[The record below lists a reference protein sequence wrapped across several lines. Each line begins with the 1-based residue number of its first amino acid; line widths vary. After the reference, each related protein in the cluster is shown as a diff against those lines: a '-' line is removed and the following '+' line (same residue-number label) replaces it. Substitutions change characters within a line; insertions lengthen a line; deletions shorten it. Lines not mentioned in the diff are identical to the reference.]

1 VVDETGAT
9 KENQYHKFSCSKC
22 HNPHASRLPK
32 LMITNCLD
40 TVHNTWDNQFQ
51 MVTASSTLNNNRE
64 LAQWTS
70 AQNCHRYSES
80 NNTTTTTPEY
90 RASRLASPAGSGA
103 GWNKVTPWKQT
114 TTTP

>member
-1 VVDETGAT
+1 
-9 KENQYHKFSCSKC
+9 
-22 HNPHASRLPK
+22 
-32 LMITNCLD
+32 MITNCLD

-51 MVTASSTLNNNRE
+51 LNAQTGNNLNKE

-80 NNTTTTTPEY
+80 NNTTTTVPEY
-90 RASRLASPAGSGA
+90 RASRTAGAAGTGA

-114 TTTP
+114 LNVP